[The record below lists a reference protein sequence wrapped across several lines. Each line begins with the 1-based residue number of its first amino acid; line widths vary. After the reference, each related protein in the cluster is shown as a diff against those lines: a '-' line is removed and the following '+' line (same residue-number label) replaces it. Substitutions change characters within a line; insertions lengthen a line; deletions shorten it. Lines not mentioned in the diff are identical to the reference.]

1 MTRLRVAFCSA
12 AHDDADTKRNF
23 RRELDADLVEFSVT
37 DGQLPPSFDFDAVV
51 ISGSRASVYWGEEWI
66 EGLIE
71 WTREAHE
78 RGLPIL
84 GVCFGHQLVA
94 AALGG
99 AVEPMG
105 EYEIGYREVERTA
118 ESPLMEGIDDRFTVF
133 VTHQDSVVELP
144 AGGEAFAAN
153 EYGNHGFQVGHAFGV
168 QFHPEYDTE
177 TARNVTLGKDLPE
190 EQLEGVLEGINDENF
205 AAACEAK
212 VLFDNFVSYVRE
224 VREIEKAP
232 AR

>member
-12 AHDDADTKRNF
+12 AHDDADTRRNF
-23 RRELDADLVEFSVT
+23 RRELDTDLVEFDAT
-37 DGQLPPSFDFDAVV
+37 NGQLPPSFDFDAAV
-51 ISGSRASVYWGEEWI
+51 ISGSGSSVYHEEAWI
-66 EGLIE
+66 EDLVE

-78 RGLPIL
+78 TGMPIL
-84 GVCFGHQLVA
+84 GVCFGHQVIA

-99 AVEPMG
+99 TVEHMG

-118 ESPLMEGIDDRFTVF
+118 ETPLLEGVDERFTVF

-144 AGGEAFAAN
+144 PGAEAFAAN
-153 EYGNHGFQVGHAFGV
+153 EYGNHGFRVGQSFGV

-177 TARNVTLGKDLPE
+177 TAREVTLGKDLSDE
-190 EQLEGVLEGINDENF
+190 KLEGVLEGINDENF

-212 VLFDNFVSYVRE
+212 VLFENFVAYVRE
-224 VREIEKAP
+224 VREIEP
-232 AR
+232 VSTH